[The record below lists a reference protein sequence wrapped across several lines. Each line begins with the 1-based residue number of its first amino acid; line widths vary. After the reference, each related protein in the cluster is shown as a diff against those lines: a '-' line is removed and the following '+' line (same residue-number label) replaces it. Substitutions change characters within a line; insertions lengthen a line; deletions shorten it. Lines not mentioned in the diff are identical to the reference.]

1 MDHNSITAHSEHMVR
16 PCRCTFVTCDG
27 KPYVTHVT
35 EDPEVLKP
43 WEENMNDNSP
53 LPKTNV
59 EIPMPSVKPP
69 KDSAKKPTPFVSQHR
84 LCPNHDC
91 QLHDTLASDPCY
103 NCGYAEGWG
112 NAKEEIERLKNW
124 GGMHKKNA
132 EQYSVQIDEQT
143 GEIERLKAELAEWQS
158 GRWHTTPAKP
168 EPTEYTAVVR
178 DVPLSLQVWKDGS
191 HLPLAFLEWL
201 RSQVGKQLVVE
212 AADKEWLKY
221 NDYHTADEVGWRL
234 RTEWLTDIKPVW
246 EPRHGEPVMYLRK
259 CSPRIWYLGWYRDQ
273 THVCFGK
280 SKSGDLSLPETFEE
294 IRPLHE
300 ALSE

>member
-59 EIPMPSVKPP
+59 DIPMPEVKPP
-69 KDSAKKPTPFVSQHR
+69 RDSLKEPTPYVS
-84 LCPNHDC
+84 P
-91 QLHDTLASDPCY
+91 
-103 NCGYAEGWG
+103 E
-112 NAKEEIERLKNW
+112 
-124 GGMHKKNA
+124 
-132 EQYSVQIDEQT
+132 
-143 GEIERLKAELAEWQS
+143 
-158 GRWHTTPAKP
+158 PAK
-168 EPTEYTAVVR
+168 YTVVVR

-191 HLPLAFLEWL
+191 HLSLAFLEWL

-212 AADKEWLKY
+212 AADEEWLEY

-234 RTEWLTDIKPVW
+234 RAEWLADIKPVW
-246 EPRHGEPVMYLRK
+246 KPRKGERVRGFTTDKPGE
-259 CSPRIWYLGWYRDQ
+259 IQGWYEGQ
-273 THVCFGK
+273 TPDGK
-280 SKSGDLSLPETFEE
+280 HRVSCWSETVDE
-294 IRPLHE
+294 IRPIE
-300 ALSE
+300 ETAY